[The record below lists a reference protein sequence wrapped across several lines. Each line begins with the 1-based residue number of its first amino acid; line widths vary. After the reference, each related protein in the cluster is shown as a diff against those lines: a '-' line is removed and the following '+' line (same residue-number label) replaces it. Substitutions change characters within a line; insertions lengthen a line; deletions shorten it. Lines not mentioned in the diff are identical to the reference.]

1 MQSRLCLVIELEL
14 ALLLFITI
22 SQKNQHQNILTF
34 SLFISHHSFFIT
46 IQIKKSLQNKTFSLS
61 IPLSHFFISN
71 IFTFFFSHQ
80 STSTTVSKPNPFT
93 KHPRSF
99 VNNKEMQTP
108 NGKLRYTLLCPLLQS
123 KKKRRELCCIISFLS
138 SPDPISNRVTKFEEV
153 TDVVITSP
161 LLTDYNLNTK

>member
-1 MQSRLCLVIELEL
+1 
-14 ALLLFITI
+14 
-22 SQKNQHQNILTF
+22 
-34 SLFISHHSFFIT
+34 
-46 IQIKKSLQNKTFSLS
+46 
-61 IPLSHFFISN
+61 
-71 IFTFFFSHQ
+71 
-80 STSTTVSKPNPFT
+80 
-93 KHPRSF
+93 